1 MGAARPII
9 IEKSAIAAAA
19 SGKAGGFLAREWGS
33 GPTIQ
38 LHQSSYDLHAE
49 LAKTLHIS
57 SYRAIPTL
65 SVNGNRKGIVGATWL
80 DGRASSSPMEGATAQ
95 VTPLELTSKLIE
107 AAKSKGA
114 DVLFETVEGLLIER
128 GEVKGVR
135 LKGRDPLPADIVI
148 IAMGPWSAPL
158 IEDNFR
164 IPLPMQGIKSTSI
177 LYTNLDEIRTEPYA
191 CFCAEDRNGCHLELY
206 PRTNGD
212 LYICGC
218 GGSDYVEV
226 DRLREGGDCDSAEK
240 ILADP
245 DRVAAATASFQDMS
259 SIGSRHVPSIKQV
272 DVYNKAS
279 LVLKLNLGCLTLK
292 KFKCRLVCALVRL
305 MHYLL
310 WAKYPASKEHTF
322 PQHIIAGASYGHL
335 HLAKPLRN

>member
-279 LVLKLNLGCLTLK
+279 LVLKLNLGCLT
-292 KFKCRLVCALVRL
+292 
-305 MHYLL
+305 
-310 WAKYPASKEHTF
+310 
-322 PQHIIAGASYGHL
+322 
-335 HLAKPLRN
+335 